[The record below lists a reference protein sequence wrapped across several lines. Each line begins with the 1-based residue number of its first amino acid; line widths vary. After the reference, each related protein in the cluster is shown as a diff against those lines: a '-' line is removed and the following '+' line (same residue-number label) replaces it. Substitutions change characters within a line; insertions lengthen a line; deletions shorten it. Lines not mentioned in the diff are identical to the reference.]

1 LKLERNPRSNFEVD
15 TVGVETGIAPSRRP
29 LALLESMRAGGADL
43 RRLIF
48 ASGTDGV
55 VLAGVQLH
63 RAIVWTLAALVASAA
78 AALALRFLTADTV
91 QSVEWYNFGFL
102 DQRWLVLGYWLG
114 VASLLLVPLWVMR
127 SQSFWPDAAA
137 AGIDRGEARGGLRV
151 VIALVA
157 YTLWLGP
164 PWNLELLARPMEWHE
179 IAHLGPL
186 QALLAG
192 SDFYLESGTQYGPG
206 MQMLSLHYLENFG
219 VSLLRF
225 REFWLWMNF
234 VGGLIVVGWMARLFP
249 ALPLFL
255 GLIAFRFLSP
265 FHFFEAVEGG
275 SYTFFFGWASC
286 ARYAGAIHA
295 VLALAW
301 VLGRPAPADG
311 SATTPAERIFLL
323 VSGIVWGFF
332 VQISQE
338 NLGCGLA
345 GIALLAAF
353 AWLTRAAAPR
363 RLFAIAGPFA
373 VGTLIAILPIVAL
386 FAGAGELDGF
396 VRRYFEIG
404 SYVASGYSNT
414 PLQESWG
421 TPAGLLFRALPLAAI
436 AVFAVASFDRSLPRA
451 QRTTTAAAAIL
462 TLACFAPALLRTD
475 SAHILAAATP
485 VGLLV
490 AAGCF
495 GMRRDAAPASR
506 LIAVVAVLPLL
517 ACLRFGDLATLAREP
532 LARVRAFATADQP
545 REIVGGRVG
554 YRYDLD
560 APYSTFSGLTLGDF
574 LELNRRI
581 REVIG
586 DRPVE
591 ISSAIGTRGHWYFFG
606 GLRPNMP
613 DPEPSMT
620 IVNSRLRA
628 RYLAELDR
636 LGIPCLISTG
646 TQDAEFRIYHEQPG
660 SRREWTLPT
669 SEKSFYVS
677 CLDEIGAS

>member
-1 LKLERNPRSNFEVD
+1 MRN
-15 TVGVETGIAPSRRP
+15 
-29 LALLESMRAGGADL
+29 
-43 RRLIF
+43 
-48 ASGTDGV
+48 
-55 VLAGVQLH
+55 
-63 RAIVWTLAALVASAA
+63 
-78 AALALRFLTADTV
+78 
-91 QSVEWYNFGFL
+91 
-102 DQRWLVLGYWLG
+102 
-114 VASLLLVPLWVMR
+114 
-127 SQSFWPDAAA
+127 QSFWPEVAA
-137 AGIDRGEARGGLRV
+137 AGIDRAERRSAMRV
-151 VIALVA
+151 LIALIA

-164 PWNLELLARPMEWHE
+164 PWNLDLLSRPMEWHE

-186 QALLAG
+186 QALLTG
-192 SDFYLESGTQYGPG
+192 SDFYLDSGTQYGPG

-219 VSLLRF
+219 VSLFRF
-225 REFWLWMNF
+225 REFWLWTNF
-234 VGGLIVVGWMARLFP
+234 VGGLIVVAWMARLFP

-265 FHFFEAVEGG
+265 FHFFEPVEGG
-275 SYTFFFGWASC
+275 SYTFFFGSASC

-301 VLGRPAPADG
+301 ILGRPAPPDG
-311 SATTPAERIFLL
+311 SATTPTERIFLL

-332 VQISQE
+332 IQISQE
-338 NLGCGLA
+338 NFGCGLA

-353 AWLTRAAAPR
+353 AWLTAAAAPR
-363 RLFAIAGPFA
+363 RLFAIALSFA
-373 VGTLIAILPIVAL
+373 VGTLIAILPIIAF

-396 VRRYFEIG
+396 IRRYFEIG

-421 TPAGLLFRALPLAAI
+421 TPAGLLFRAVPLAAI
-436 AVFAVASFDRSLPRA
+436 AVFAVASFDRSLPKA
-451 QRTTTAAAAIL
+451 QRTTTAAIAVL

-475 SAHILAAATP
+475 SPHILAAATP

-506 LIAVVAVLPLL
+506 LIAVIAVLPLL
-517 ACLRFGDLATLAREP
+517 ACLRLGNLTTLAGEP
-532 LARVRAFATADQP
+532 LARVRAVAAADQP

-560 APYSTFSGLTLGDF
+560 APYSVFSRLTLGEF

-581 REVIG
+581 HEVVG

-628 RYLAELDR
+628 RYLSELDH
-636 LGIPCLISTG
+636 LGVPCLISTG
-646 TQDAEFRIYHEQPG
+646 QQDVEFRIYHEQPG
-660 SRREWTLPT
+660 SRGEWVLPT
-669 SEKSFYVS
+669 SEKTFYVS

>member
-1 LKLERNPRSNFEVD
+1 
-15 TVGVETGIAPSRRP
+15 VGAEAGIARIRRP
-29 LALLESMRAGGADL
+29 LAQLEFLRAGVADL

-63 RAIVWTLAALVASAA
+63 RAIVWTAAALVASAT
-78 AALALRFLTADTV
+78 AALAVRFLTAGAP

-102 DQRWLVLGYWLG
+102 DERWLVLGYWLG

-127 SQSFWPDAAA
+127 TQSFWRDTAT
-137 AGIDRGEARGGLRV
+137 AGIGRAEPRGGLRV

-192 SDFYLESGTQYGPG
+192 KDFYLDSGTQYGPG
-206 MQMLSLHYLENFG
+206 MQILSLRYLENFG

-225 REFWLWMNF
+225 REFWLWTNF

-249 ALPLFL
+249 AVPLFL

-265 FHFFEAVEGG
+265 FHFFEAVDGG

-295 VLALAW
+295 VLGLAW
-301 VLGRPAPADG
+301 VLGRPSPADD
-311 SATTPAERIFLL
+311 SATTSAERIFLL

-338 NLGCGLA
+338 NLGCGIA
-345 GIALLAAF
+345 GIGLLAAF

-363 RLFAIAGPFA
+363 RLFAIAAPFA
-373 VGTLIAILPIVAL
+373 VGTLIAVLPMLAL
-386 FAGAGELDGF
+386 FAGAGELHGF
-396 VRRYFEIG
+396 LRRYFEIG

-414 PLQESWG
+414 PLQEGWD
-421 TPAGLLFRALPLAAI
+421 TPTGLLFRAVPLAAI

-451 QRTTTAAAAIL
+451 QRTTTAAVAIL
-462 TLACFAPALLRTD
+462 ALACFAPALLRTD
-475 SAHILAAATP
+475 PAHIIAAATP

-495 GMRRDAAPASR
+495 AMRRDAAPASR

-517 ACLRFGDLATLAREP
+517 ACLRFADLATLAREP
-532 LARVRAFATADQP
+532 LARVRAVAAADQP
-545 REIVGGRVG
+545 REVVGGRVG

-560 APYSTFSGLTLGDF
+560 APYSVFSELPLGEF

-581 REVIG
+581 HQVVG

-620 IVNSRLRA
+620 IVNSRLRV
-628 RYLAELDR
+628 RYLAELDQ

-646 TQDAEFRIYHEQPG
+646 PQDVEFRIYHDQPG
-660 SRREWTLPT
+660 SREEWTLPT
-669 SEKSFYVS
+669 SEKTFYVS
-677 CLDEIGAS
+677 CLDEVSAS